1 MVSYTKYLIMSR
13 HQARGHNPYISV
25 LVEYNENLVKFKYLR
40 KTVKI
45 NIAFAKKSGADL
57 IWGVL
62 ATMQFRNFCVP
73 VCCLKT

>member
-13 HQARGHNPYISV
+13 HQARRHNISV

-62 ATMQFRNFCVP
+62 ATKQFINFCVP